1 MQIEKAAYTRLE
13 QRLSRP
19 LMTERED
26 VIDHISHRAVV
37 TAVDASAAKVSVSI
51 IDAGECDACP
61 AARLCSAAN
70 SRDSLTITTQDAA
83 SFRPGENVEIRGT
96 EQMHRKA
103 IFLATLF
110 PCIILV
116 AVMAAVFI
124 LTGSQG
130 IAAVTG
136 LAAMLLFF
144 LILFLCRNKIAHEFQ
159 FQIFHK

>member
-1 MQIEKAAYTRLE
+1 
-13 QRLSRP
+13 
-19 LMTERED
+19 
-26 VIDHISHRAVV
+26 
-37 TAVDASAAKVSVSI
+37 
-51 IDAGECDACP
+51 
-61 AARLCSAAN
+61 
-70 SRDSLTITTQDAA
+70 
-83 SFRPGENVEIRGT
+83 
-96 EQMHRKA
+96 MHRKA